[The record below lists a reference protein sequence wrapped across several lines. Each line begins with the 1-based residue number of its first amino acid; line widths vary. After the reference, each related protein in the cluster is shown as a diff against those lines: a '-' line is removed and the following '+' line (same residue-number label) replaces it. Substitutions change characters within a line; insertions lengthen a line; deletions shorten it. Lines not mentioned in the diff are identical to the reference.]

1 MLKINDVGHSI
12 GKLAVV
18 ILTFNEEENIS
29 QALVSVQDWADEVFV
44 LDSLSYDR
52 TVEICSEFDCTVINN
67 KFENFSKQR
76 NFALTQLGISCE
88 WVLFLDADEWM
99 PPDLKDEISQVI
111 KSSPIENGY
120 YLNRKFIW
128 MGTWVKRGYY
138 PTWTLRLFRHDKG
151 RCEDRAVNE
160 HMIIDGCTA
169 RLNCDYIHEDLKPI
183 SEWAKKHI
191 NRARLEAIELFNKR
205 DEIGYTEVDVTLFGS
220 QEKRKRW
227 LRYKVWNRLP
237 PLIRPFFYFL
247 FRYVIAGGFLDGKHA
262 FTYNFLQAFWF
273 PMLIDIF
280 YLELIYR
287 ENIKIK

>member
-1 MLKINDVGHSI
+1 MLN
-12 GKLAVV
+12 LTV
-18 ILTFNEEENIS
+18 IIISFNEEIHMPTVLKN
-29 QALVSVQDWADEVFV
+29 VVGWAKYVVLLDSGSTDKTIEIAKSFGVEVFHR
-44 LDSLSYDR
+44 D
-52 TVEICSEFDCTVINN
+52 FDNY
-67 KFENFSKQR
+67 SRQR
-76 NFALTQLGISCE
+76 NYAFQELPIQTE
-88 WVLFLDADEWM
+88 WILFLDADEWI
-99 PPDLKDEISQVI
+99 PSDLKDEISQVI

-128 MGTWVKRGYY
+128 MGSWVKRGYY

-183 SEWAKKHI
+183 SEWSKKHI

-205 DEIGYTEVDVTLFGS
+205 NEIGYTEVDVTLFGS

-227 LRYKVWNRLP
+227 IRYKVWNRLP

-287 ENIKIK
+287 ENINIK